1 MKPVN
6 RELLNKYDIPSPR
19 YTSYPTVPYWTES
32 PTTEQ
37 WFGEVNTKMNQG
49 IAPWSLYIHIP
60 YCESLCTYCGC
71 NNTITRNH
79 DKENPYVDN
88 ILKEWQI
95 YLDAV
100 PALKEQPLRQIH
112 LGGGTPTFLSA
123 ENLHRLIAPMI
134 ETHKIEREHFEGS
147 IEVDPR
153 RTNREHLQVLAE
165 LGFRRI
171 SLGVQD
177 FDSDVQRLVNR
188 IQPYEMTK
196 SITDQARELGY
207 DSVNYDLIYGLPKQ
221 SPESVKRM
229 AEHTLELRPDRI
241 ALYSLAIVP
250 WIKPQQRSFKE
261 EDLPKGSEKRDLY
274 EIARNILLDGGY
286 LEIGMDHFALP
297 SDALAVAQSNKNM
310 HRNFMGYTD
319 QRTDV
324 MIGLGVSSISEA
336 PGCFHQNEKVLP
348 VYERELDKG
357 NLPTLRGHLL
367 TDTDR
372 KHREQILEFM
382 TNYEVALVDQQQEED
397 VSNILS
403 ELMNDDLVIVKD
415 QKLKL
420 TDKGRPFLRN
430 ACMALDER
438 MRESKPE
445 TKVFSQS
452 M

>member
-1 MKPVN
+1 
-6 RELLNKYDIPSPR
+6 
-19 YTSYPTVPYWTES
+19 
-32 PTTEQ
+32 
-37 WFGEVNTKMNQG
+37 
-49 IAPWSLYIHIP
+49 
-60 YCESLCTYCGC
+60 
-71 NNTITRNH
+71 
-79 DKENPYVDN
+79 
-88 ILKEWQI
+88 
-95 YLDAV
+95 
-100 PALKEQPLRQIH
+100 
-112 LGGGTPTFLSA
+112 
-123 ENLHRLIAPMI
+123 
-134 ETHKIEREHFEGS
+134 
-147 IEVDPR
+147 
-153 RTNREHLQVLAE
+153 
-165 LGFRRI
+165 
-171 SLGVQD
+171 
-177 FDSDVQRLVNR
+177 
-188 IQPYEMTK
+188 
-196 SITDQARELGY
+196 
-207 DSVNYDLIYGLPKQ
+207 
-221 SPESVKRM
+221 
-229 AEHTLELRPDRI
+229 
-241 ALYSLAIVP
+241 IVP

-367 TDTDR
+367 TDSDR

-382 TNYEVALVDQQQEED
+382 TNYEVPLVDVQQEED
-397 VSNILS
+397 VRNFLS
-403 ELMNDDLVIVKD
+403 ELMNDDLVIVED

-420 TDKGRPFLRN
+420 TEKGRPFLRN

-445 TKVFSQS
+445 TMVFSQS
-452 M
+452 I